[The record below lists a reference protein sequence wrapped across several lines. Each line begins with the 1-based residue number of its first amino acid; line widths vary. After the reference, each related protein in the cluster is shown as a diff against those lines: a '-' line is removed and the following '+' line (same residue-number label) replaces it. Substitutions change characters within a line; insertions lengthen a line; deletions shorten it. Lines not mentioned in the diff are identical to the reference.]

1 MAENVK
7 TIFKGPALPGDLALL
22 LIALAI
28 DFADFLPFNVPGA
41 AAETLFLLY
50 LGVPPVRSLVRGIT
64 EVVPVIDLIP
74 WCTLTVLHTRYGVS
88 FGGLNGLFFGSQ
100 PANERRAIATPII
113 VE

>member
-7 TIFKGPALPGDLALL
+7 TNYKGPAWSGDLALL

-50 LGVPPVRSLVRGIT
+50 LGVPPVKSLVRGIT
-64 EVVPVIDLIP
+64 EVIPVIDLIP

-88 FGGLNGLFFGSQ
+88 FGGLNGLLFGTPPVVEK
-100 PANERRAIATPII
+100 PATATAIN
-113 VE
+113 VR